1 MQFAVALALVLVA
14 APLGTQ
20 EPAPNPAQKKE
31 EKQEKPPPLY
41 DEQADA
47 KSDIAAALAKA
58 KKENRRVLI
67 QWGGNWC
74 GWCKLLDKTL
84 KSDKQLARKILYE
97 YDVVHVDV
105 GHFDKNMELAKGYG
119 ADLASGV
126 PFLTV
131 LDADGK
137 VIVNQE
143 TGELES
149 KEPGK
154 HEHDVPKVLAFLEK
168 HQAPYLD
175 AEKVYA
181 DALVRAKAEGKRVFL
196 HFGAPW
202 CVWCH
207 RLEDWMAKKE
217 IAALLAKEFVDV
229 KIDEDRMKGA
239 TELEARV
246 RPPAGPD
253 GKGGGIPWFAFL
265 DADGKPLA
273 DCTLPD
279 GNITGFPVEPAEIA
293 RFVEML
299 EAVRVKLTP
308 DDVAALRRSLEEEA
322 ARLKA
327 RR

>member
-1 MQFAVALALVLVA
+1 MQFAIALALVLVA

-20 EPAPNPAQKKE
+20 EPAPNSAQKKE
-31 EKQEKPPPLY
+31 EKQEKTPPLY

-58 KKENRRVLI
+58 KQENRRVLI

-74 GWCKLLDKTL
+74 GWCKLLDKAL
-84 KSDKQLARKILYE
+84 KGDKQLARKILYE

-131 LDADGK
+131 LDAEGK
-137 VIVNQE
+137 VVVNQE

-154 HEHDVPKVLAFLEK
+154 NEHDVAKVLAFLEK

-181 DALVRAKAEGKRVFL
+181 DAFARAKAEGKRVFL

-202 CVWCH
+202 CGWCH
-207 RLEDWMAKKE
+207 RLEAWMAKKE
-217 IAALLAKEFVDV
+217 IAALLAKDFVDV

-239 TELEARV
+239 QELEARV
-246 RPPAGPD
+246 RPPVGPD
-253 GKGGGIPWFAFL
+253 GKGGGIPWFVFFA
-265 DADGKPLA
+265 ADGKLLA
-273 DCTLPD
+273 DCALPD
-279 GNITGFPVEPAEIA
+279 GSITGFPVEPAEIA

-299 EAVRVKLTP
+299 DVARVNLTS
-308 DDVAALRRSLEEEA
+308 DDVAALRKSLEEEA